1 MKAIG
6 ILTLFIASYFGV
18 AAQSIFESAYSS
30 TSHIPSGVLEA
41 VSYTNTH
48 MVHLEN
54 YTPSCT
60 GLPQAYG
67 IMGLHDNGQ
76 NYFRENGNL
85 VAQISGVSV
94 LDQKNSAATQV
105 LAYAQTFQT
114 LMINEVGQLGDFN
127 NPEAI
132 SSVLLQ
138 LSEIPDSGSVNRLA
152 RDMQLYSIF
161 EFMNNASKAAQYN
174 FTTTNFNLVE
184 LFGAN
189 NYAVLSGKR
198 INFLP
203 TGIESSSHIQYQE
216 SSSKSA
222 EFGPAI
228 WNPAATCN
236 FSSRN
241 GVPVSAITI
250 HTIQGSYAGAISW
263 AQNCSAG
270 VSYHYVIRSSDGQ
283 VTQMLLEEDKGWHVG
298 TENPYTIGYEHEG
311 YVDDASWYTEEMYT
325 SSADLSRDITNS
337 GYGIPPL
344 RTFYGD
350 ATSGTNLLG
359 NCTKIK
365 GHQHYPNQS
374 HTDPGINW
382 DWEKYY
388 RMINNAPVFNTL
400 TATSNTIYDTGG
412 PAGDYTDDEREFWL
426 IQPVNAQSITID
438 FTVFNIESSYDN
450 LFIYDGDSIDAP
462 LIGTYTGNNSPGI
475 ISSSGG
481 SLLIE
486 FRSDCG
492 TVSNGWEANYTT
504 LLSDVTAPTTD
515 ILSSAVWHTTNFSAD
530 IIDTDSQSGVQTGFY
545 LLAEKDL
552 SSNQWSSNG
561 TFGFAHESFEEDA
574 NNWTNQ
580 VGLYSHTG
588 TNYNQS
594 DSTQQNSNSYLSID
608 QNSLF
613 TYLYSWD
620 QVITS
625 TVSNQ
630 RAGLH
635 FFCDNPN
642 LPNRGNSY
650 FVYLREND
658 DKVQLYSVDND
669 VINLENE
676 VSLTIN
682 SGQTYHCKTSYSPS
696 TGLVKVYVNDSLL
709 ISWIDPSPLTAGS
722 YISLRTGGCEASF
735 DNIFV
740 YKSRQQ
746 TINISASPTGEFS
759 IESEYAI
766 PTGLCKSI
774 LVDSAENWSMIDE
787 ETFLLDFT
795 PPIIDFLHDGLN
807 LDMDTFATSS
817 ISANWL
823 AEDIHSDIGAYEF
836 AIGTLPNVDDILT
849 WTNNGTNAMFT
860 ATIAPIYNEVYYVS
874 IRAINQAGLSDQ
886 FMSNGQRFIDNL
898 GIIENALEQL
908 IIYPNPSKDYIHVL
922 NLTGMINLTIYD
934 NYGRIVMA
942 KEIDSNSKVDISSFS
957 NGCYR
962 VMLKKGNSFVV
973 KELLIRH

>member
-1 MKAIG
+1 MKAFG
-6 ILTLFIASYFGV
+6 ILILFFACYFG
-18 AAQSIFESAYSS
+18 ASAQSIFQSAYSS
-30 TSHIPSGVLEA
+30 TSHVPSGVLEA

-54 YTPSCT
+54 YTPSCS

-76 NYFRENGNL
+76 NYFIENGNI

-94 LDQKNSAATQV
+94 QDQKNSAANQV
-105 LAYAQTFQT
+105 LAYAQTFET

-161 EFMNNASKAAQYN
+161 EFMNNPAYANQYN
-174 FTTTNFNLVE
+174 FTCANFDLTQV
-184 LFGAN
+184 FGAN
-189 NYAVLSGKR
+189 NYAVLSGQR

-203 TGIESSSHIQYQE
+203 TGIESSSHVQYQA
-216 SSSKSA
+216 SQSKSA
-222 EFGPAI
+222 QYGPAI

-241 GVPVSAITI
+241 GVAISAITI

-263 AQNCSAG
+263 AQNCAAG

-311 YVDDASWYTEEMYT
+311 YVDDASWYTEAMYT
-325 SSADLSRDITNS
+325 SSSDLSRDITNS

-350 ATSGTNLLG
+350 ATVGTNLLG

-365 GHQHYPNQS
+365 GHQHYANQS

-388 RMINNAPVFNTL
+388 RMINNAPVFNTI
-400 TATSNTIYDTGG
+400 TATTNTLYDTGG
-412 PAGDYTDDEREFWL
+412 SAGDYTDDEREFWL
-426 IQPVNAQSITID
+426 IQPANAQSITID
-438 FTVFNIESSYDN
+438 FTVFNIESGYDN

-462 LIGTYTGNNSPGI
+462 LIGMYTGNNSPGTI
-475 ISSSGG
+475 TSSGG

-504 LLSDVTAPTTD
+504 LLYDVTAPTTD
-515 ILSSAVWHTTNFSAD
+515 ILTNATWYTSDFTTD
-530 IIDTDSQSGVQTGFY
+530 IIDSDSQSGIQTGFY
-545 LLAEKDL
+545 LLAEKDM
-552 SSNQWSSNG
+552 SSTQWNSNG
-561 TFGFAHESFEEDA
+561 NFGFVNETFEENA

-580 VGLYSHTG
+580 VGTYSHTG
-588 TNYNQS
+588 TSYIQS
-594 DSTQQNSNSYLSID
+594 DSTEQNSNSYISVD
-608 QNSLF
+608 QNTSN
-613 TYLYSWD
+613 TYLYTWD
-620 QVITS
+620 QTITS
-625 TVSNQ
+625 SVSNQ

-669 VINLENE
+669 VINLEHE
-676 VSLTIN
+676 EDLLIN
-682 SGQTYHCKTSYSPS
+682 SGQMYQCKASYSPS
-696 TGLVKVYVNDSLL
+696 TGLIKVYIDNALV
-709 ISWIDPSPLTAGS
+709 ISWVDSSPLTFGS
-722 YISLRTGGCEASF
+722 FISLRTGGCETSF
-735 DNIFV
+735 DNVSV

-746 TINISASPTGEFS
+746 TINISAGSTGEFS
-759 IESEYAI
+759 IESENAI
-766 PTGLCKSI
+766 PTGLCRSI
-774 LVDSAENWSMIDE
+774 LVDSAENWSVIDE

-795 PPIIDFLHDGLN
+795 PPTIDFLHDGLN
-807 LDMDTFATSS
+807 MDIDTFTTNS
-817 ISANWL
+817 ISANWI
-823 AEDIHSDIGAYEF
+823 AEDIHSDIGSYEF
-836 AIGTLPNVDDILT
+836 AIGTLPNVDDIT
-849 WTNNGTNAMFT
+849 PWTNNGSNSTFT
-860 ATIAPIYNEVYYVS
+860 TTISPIYNEVYYVS
-874 IRAINQAGLSDQ
+874 IRAINQAGLSNQ

-898 GIIENALEQL
+898 GLEENELSQL
-908 IIYPNPSKDYIHVL
+908 QIFPNPSTEYIQVL
-922 NLTGMINLTIYD
+922 NIDSQIKLTIYD
-934 NYGRIVMA
+934 NTGKKV
-942 KEIDSNSKVDISSFS
+942 KEQEVNPNTKVDISKLT
-957 NGCYR
+957 NGIYR
-962 VMLKKGNSFVV
+962 VMLNSENAFIVR
-973 KELLIRH
+973 EFLIQK